1 MTLGLTG
8 ISAVV
13 LYLGITIAIGLL
25 AARRVKSMRD
35 YMIAGD
41 GFGKWLVS
49 FGVVG
54 AIVSGAGLLGNA
66 GSGYGTGYAL
76 YVMTMGFSF
85 LGLTAA
91 YFLLAKPMTVTAKK
105 FEVYTL
111 PDLLTLRYGNSNAVR
126 VLSAAGVILGSF
138 IYLVVQFVAMGWVG
152 TTVFGWSQT
161 TAIVVGGLV
170 VVLYTIGGGIT
181 SAIWTNLFQMSV
193 LAGFAVWIAVYG
205 IREVG
210 GVTALHEK
218 LAAIDPK
225 FLEPW
230 HADGAFVWQNA
241 LVYAFF
247 VGLLAYAGVPSINTK
262 FLTIRNLDV
271 IRWLPLISSFLY
283 LFGIA
288 AIWAGMSYRV
298 MESEGTVSAIDNPD
312 AVLPTMIM
320 EQFSP
325 FIVGLLVAAV
335 LAAVMSTTDSYMVL
349 SGAALVRDILKN
361 GLGLRMTDKKEM
373 LFTRLACVGFMVCA
387 GALALNPPTFVLAL
401 MAVAWG
407 ALAAMLGPVLYLG
420 MRWRRANTKGAVAS
434 LSAGIA
440 VGGVLGILNQTLF
453 RDSPVLSPWN
463 IAAIGVIASYL
474 AHLVVS
480 LSTPPERSP
489 VFAHFADEQDVD
501 SPAPAAAPARN
512 ATSEPAVERT

>member
-1 MTLGLTG
+1 MSLGFGG
-8 ISAVV
+8 ITAVV
-13 LYLGITIAIGLL
+13 LYLGVTVAIGLF

-85 LGLTAA
+85 LGLTLA
-91 YFLLAKPMTVTAKK
+91 YFLLAKPMTVTAKR
-105 FEVYTL
+105 FQVYTL

-126 VLSAAGVILGSF
+126 VLSAVGVILGSF
-138 IYLVVQFVAMGWVG
+138 IYLVVQFVAMSWVG
-152 TTVFGWSQT
+152 TTVFGWSQA
-161 TAIVVGGLV
+161 TAILVGGFV
-170 VVLYTIGGGIT
+170 VVLYTLGGGIT

-205 IREVG
+205 VREVG
-210 GVTALHEK
+210 GLTALHEK
-218 LAAIDPK
+218 LAAIDPQL
-225 FLEPW
+225 LEPF
-230 HADGAFVWQNA
+230 HDAGPFVWQNG
-241 LVYAFF
+241 LIYAFF

-262 FLTIRNLDV
+262 FLTIRNLEV
-271 IRWLPLISSFLY
+271 IRWLPIISAFLY

-298 MESEGTVSAIDNPD
+298 MESEGLVPSPERPD
-312 AVLPTMIM
+312 AVLPMMIM

-325 FIVGLLVAAV
+325 FVVGILVAAV

-349 SGAALVRDILKN
+349 SGAALVRDIIKN
-361 GLGLRMTDKKEM
+361 GAGVRMTDRQEM
-373 LFTRLACVGFMVCA
+373 LYTRIACVVLMVLA
-387 GALALNPPTFVLAL
+387 GSLALNPPTFVLAL

-420 MRWRRANTKGAVAS
+420 MRWRRATTKGAIAS

-453 RDSPVLSPWN
+453 RESPILSPWN
-463 IAAIGVIASYL
+463 IGALGVIASYL
-474 AHLVVS
+474 THIVVS
-480 LSTPPERSP
+480 LSTPAEKSAI
-489 VFAHFADEQDVD
+489 FAHFEDEK
-501 SPAPAAAPARN
+501 
-512 ATSEPAVERT
+512 SEPEELEPALEPA

>member
-1 MTLGLTG
+1 MALGFSG
-8 ISAVV
+8 IAAVV
-13 LYLGITIAIGLL
+13 LYLVITIAIGLF
-25 AARRVKSMRD
+25 AARNVKSMRD

-85 LGLTAA
+85 LGLMAA
-91 YFLLAKPMTVTAKK
+91 YFLLAKPMTVTAKR

-111 PDLLTLRYGNSNAVR
+111 PDLLTLRYGNSSAVR
-126 VLSAAGVILGSF
+126 VLSAIGVILGSF
-138 IYLVVQFVAMGWVG
+138 IYLVVQFVAMSWVG
-152 TTVFGWSQT
+152 TTVFGWSQA
-161 TAIVVGGLV
+161 TAVVVGGLV
-170 VVLYTIGGGIT
+170 VVLYTLGGGIT

-205 IREVG
+205 IREAG
-210 GVTALHEK
+210 GMTSLHEK
-218 LAAIDPK
+218 LGAIDPS
-225 FLEPW
+225 LLDPW
-230 HADGAFVWQNA
+230 HAEGAFVWQNG
-241 LVYAFF
+241 LIYAFF

-262 FLTIRNLDV
+262 FLTIRNLEV
-271 IRWLPLISSFLY
+271 IRWLPLISGFLY

-288 AIWAGMSYRV
+288 CIWAGMSYRV
-298 MESEGTVSAIDNPD
+298 LESEGSVPAVESPD

-325 FIVGLLVAAV
+325 FVVGLLVAAV

-361 GLGLRMTDKKEM
+361 GIGIEMSDKKEM
-373 LFTRLACVGFMVCA
+373 LYTRIACVLLMILA
-387 GALALNPPTFVLAL
+387 GSLALNPPTFVLAL

-420 MRWRRANTKGAVAS
+420 MRWRRGNTKGAIAS
-434 LSAGIA
+434 LAVGIA
-440 VGGVLGILNQTLF
+440 VGGVLGILNQTVF
-453 RDSPVLSPWN
+453 RESPVLSPWN
-463 IAAIGVIASYL
+463 IGAIGVIASYL
-474 AHLVVS
+474 AHVVVS
-480 LSTPPERSP
+480 LATPPERSP
-489 VFAHFADEQDVD
+489 IFSHFEDERDPVR
-501 SPAPAAAPARN
+501 AA
-512 ATSEPAVERT
+512 EPPIAGAASLGHT